1 MGSTSV
7 LVVED
12 NPIFRET
19 AMHVLENLRLRV
31 FGAYNGESALAFIA
45 GHREIRLIFIP
56 YSYAGHEWR
65 RSRGSGAQAI
75 PKHKIVSGYVRAE
88 AAPNGFPFLL
98 KPWRLNDVEKAI
110 TLA

>member
-31 FGAYNGESALAFIA
+31 FGAYNGGICPSLHSGSSRDPAHI
-45 GHREIRLIFIP
+45 HPIF
-56 YSYAGHEWR
+56 
-65 RSRGSGAQAI
+65 
-75 PKHKIVSGYVRAE
+75 VCRA
-88 AAPNGFPFLL
+88 
-98 KPWRLNDVEKAI
+98 
-110 TLA
+110 